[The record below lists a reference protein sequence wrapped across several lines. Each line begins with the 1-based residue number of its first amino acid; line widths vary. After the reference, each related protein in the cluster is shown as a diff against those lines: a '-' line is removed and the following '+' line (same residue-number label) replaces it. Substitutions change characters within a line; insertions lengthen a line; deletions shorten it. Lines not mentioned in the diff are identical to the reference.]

1 MIFYPPYWPYR
12 NPPYYDQP
20 PTDTWHITTRPA
32 TSPDYRVDELFKRVE
47 ELIDAVDILTE
58 RVCYMEQ
65 KKPSPDDP
73 VDNCVENVF
82 LLNDRIEK
90 LTRRIS
96 DLENGVRF

>member
-1 MIFYPPYWPYR
+1 MVVYPSYRWPI
-12 NPPYYDQP
+12 PSQP
-20 PTDTWHITTRPA
+20 HAHWTVS
-32 TSPDYRVDELFKRVE
+32 TSPVTLTFQDSRVDELLKAVE
-47 ELIDAVDILTE
+47 ELTKRVDLLTE
-58 RVCYMEQ
+58 EVVATER

-73 VDNCVENVF
+73 ADPLAENVF